1 MLKIHVLNGRPNID
15 DIVQPTVVDVEKPA
29 VFMRG
34 SKFFFHEV
42 KSKFRK
48 RIWKYSIYEKNLKC
62 DCFSKTN

>member
-34 SKFFFHEV
+34 SKLFFMKLKVNF
-42 KSKFRK
+42 
-48 RIWKYSIYEKNLKC
+48 EKEYGNIVFMK
-62 DCFSKTN
+62 KI